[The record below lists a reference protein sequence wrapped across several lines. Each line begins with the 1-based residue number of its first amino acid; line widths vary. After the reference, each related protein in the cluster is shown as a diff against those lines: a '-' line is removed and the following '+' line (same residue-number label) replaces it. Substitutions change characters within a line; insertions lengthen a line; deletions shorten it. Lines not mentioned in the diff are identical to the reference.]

1 MQAILL
7 PVNYRHVIF
16 TVPEQLRKY
25 FEASPQLL
33 SDIVAAAVKTL
44 IEIISQAAGKK
55 LKIGVIAVIQTS
67 GRASNYNPHIHIMVT
82 SGGIDEAGKW
92 VEINW
97 IKFDY
102 LHKQW
107 QKNLF
112 EVVERQVFGAEI
124 KALLEE
130 LKQKY
135 AKGCVAYWEKKPVK
149 TGKGL
154 AKYLIKYVVSPP
166 IAVSRITQYDGEF
179 VEYYWQDHKSSQQEK
194 ARVSV
199 LEFIKRLVQHILP
212 KGFQRVRYFGLHAT
226 CLREKIAET
235 LRKALGAVSQLAF
248 FFGEVVFS
256 KLSWR
261 AKLLAKFG
269 FDPLKCDICGE
280 ELLLWKIWSATHGV
294 IYYFPDDS
302 PDWSEPKP
310 SPKQPVTVQ
319 LSFGF

>member
-1 MQAILL
+1 MGRILL

-33 SDIVAAAVKTL
+33 SDIVKAAVETL
-44 IEIISQAAGKK
+44 KEVMSQAVGKR
-55 LKIGVIAVIQTS
+55 LKIGVIGVIQTS
-67 GRASNYNPHIHIMVT
+67 GRASNYNPHIHMMVT
-82 SGGIDEAGKW
+82 SGGIDEQGKW

-97 IKFDY
+97 IKFEY
-102 LHKQW
+102 LHRQW

-112 EVVERQVFGAEI
+112 EVVERQVFGSEI
-124 KALLEE
+124 KALLIE

-135 AKGCVAYWEKKPVK
+135 GKGIVAYWEKKPVK

-166 IAVSRITQYDGEF
+166 IAVRRITQYDGEE

-194 ARVSV
+194 DKVSV
-199 LEFIKRLVQHILP
+199 VEFIRRLVQHILP

-226 CLREKIAET
+226 CLREKIIET
-235 LRKALGAVSQLAF
+235 IRKAIGAISQLAF
-248 FFGEVVFS
+248 FFGQVVFR

-261 AKLLAKFG
+261 TKIMNKFG
-269 FDPLKCDICGE
+269 KDPLKCDICGE
-280 ELLLWKIWSATHGV
+280 ELLLWKIWSSTHGI
-294 IYYFPDDS
+294 IYYFPDDALDS
-302 PDWSEPKP
+302 SEPKP
-310 SPKQPVTVQ
+310 SPKQPVFVQ
-319 LSFGF
+319 LSLSF

>member
-1 MQAILL
+1 M
-7 PVNYRHVIF
+7 IF

-33 SDIVAAAVKTL
+33 SDIVKIAVETL
-44 IEIISQAAGKK
+44 IEVMSEAVGKK

-67 GRASNYNPHIHIMVT
+67 GRASNYNPHIHMMVT
-82 SGGIDEAGKW
+82 SGGIDEQGKW

-102 LHKQW
+102 LHKLW

-112 EVVERQVFGAEI
+112 GVIEKQVFGSEI
-124 KALLEE
+124 KILLAE

-135 AKGCVAYWEKKPVK
+135 GKGIVAYWEKKPVK

-166 IAVSRITQYDGEF
+166 IAVSRITEYDGEY
-179 VEYYWQDHKSSQQEK
+179 VEYYWQDHKSNQQEK
-194 ARVSV
+194 AKVSV
-199 LEFIKRLVQHILP
+199 LEFIRRLVQHILP

-226 CLREKIAET
+226 CLREKIVET
-235 LRKALGAVSQLAF
+235 IRKALGAFSQLAF
-248 FFGEVVFS
+248 FFGETFLG

-261 AKLLAKFG
+261 AKILAKFG
-269 FDPLKCDICGE
+269 KDPLKCDICGE
-280 ELLLWKIWSATHGV
+280 ELLLWKIWSASHGL

-302 PDWSEPKP
+302 SDCSEPNL
-310 SPKQPVTVQ
+310 SPKLPVTAQ
-319 LSFGF
+319 LSFSF

>member
-1 MQAILL
+1 MQTILL

-33 SDIVAAAVKTL
+33 SDIVAAAVQTL
-44 IEIISQAAGKK
+44 IEVISQAAGKK

-82 SGGIDEAGKW
+82 SGGIDETGKW

-112 EVVERQVFGAEI
+112 EVVERLLFGAEI

-135 AKGCVAYWEKKPVK
+135 AKGCVAYWEKKSVK

-179 VEYYWQDHKSSQQEK
+179 VEYYWQDHKSSQPLK
-194 ARVSV
+194 ARVCV

-269 FDPLKCDICGE
+269 VDPLKCDICGE
-280 ELLLWKIWSATHGV
+280 ELLLWKIWSATNGV